1 MPEVI
6 EEGTF
11 DPDEFSDELAAA
23 PTNHAVGS
31 RRLFDNDQVSVWEVR
46 LAPGGRGAFH
56 VHSRNYFWTVVHGGI
71 GTQRSEDGTLK
82 VRRYEDGETSF
93 QYQSDDDAMIHDFEN
108 SGDTDMLF
116 ITVELLD

>member
-1 MPEVI
+1 MPDVI

-11 DPDEFSDELAAA
+11 DPEDFRDELEAA

-46 LAPGGRGAFH
+46 LAPGERGAFH

-71 GTQRSEDGTLK
+71 GTQRSDDGTLK

-93 QYQSDDDAMIHDFEN
+93 QHQSDDDAMIHDFEN